1 MEQKHKKTDLMV
13 LINQIKM
20 EAETDQIE
28 IIAELAKAK
37 IFKEKET
44 TIEKALALANLIVFI
59 SVIDQCQGAINAVF
73 ANDYEGT
80 ISEWKTAVKERVL
93 DAELASNINGYIDEL
108 LNDVESENELNI
120 KEEVN

>member
-1 MEQKHKKTDLMV
+1 MEQKHKKTDLMI
-13 LINQIKM
+13 LINQLKM
-20 EAETDQIE
+20 GVETERIE
-28 IIAELAKAK
+28 IIAELAKDEN
-37 IFKEKET
+37 FKD
-44 TIEKALALANLIVFI
+44 IEKTLALAAVIVFI
-59 SVIDQCQGAINAVF
+59 SVTNQCQGAINAVF

-93 DAELASNINGYIDEL
+93 DAELASNINKYIDEL